1 MKLNGTN
8 CGDIHANRDTNFKYY
23 NIVVNK
29 KIQDFD
35 INTLYLYGT
44 AGHCSP
50 VPPIFGF

>member
-8 CGDIHANRDTNFKYY
+8 CGDIHVKRDTNFKYC
-23 NIVVNK
+23 NIVNK

-35 INTLYLYGT
+35 FNPFYLYGT

-50 VPPIFGF
+50 VPSIFGF